1 MSFPDLIT
9 AKDAACK
16 HKDETAAALVEA
28 QAILAE
34 AEAADAKA
42 AEAKASAHKA
52 IRDLL
57 SDQGERCTVDDTG
70 TVTIYRSVEP
80 ESESDPG
87 WRSYHPI
94 TEATLKGT
102 AK

>member
-1 MSFPDLIT
+1 MSFPDLIV
-9 AKDAACK
+9 AKDSACK

-28 QAILAE
+28 QAILDDATK
-34 AEAADAKA
+34 ADEKA
-42 AEAKASAHKA
+42 AEVKASAHKA

-80 ESESDPG
+80 ENESDPG

-94 TEATLKGT
+94 TEATLKGS

>member
-1 MSFPDLIT
+1 MSFPDLIV
-9 AKDAACK
+9 AKDVACK
-16 HKDETAAALVEA
+16 HKDETASELAHA
-28 QAILAE
+28 QALLAE
-34 AEAADAKA
+34 AEQADATA

-80 ESESDPG
+80 DGEDDPG